1 METANFLMPKQPS
14 GLKTP
19 SVRLLPLMVK
29 RRPCKPTVFLPRPRV
44 RQYMGPQSL
53 SKTYSAIILTDSLTR
68 HIPSLILLDIIC
80 LDDLP
85 SSELVQAQ
93 AHQAPTS
100 IPDRFLCAAWLPFV
114 AKKVNLLLR
123 HVPRITNQGSSPSL
137 ACV

>member
-1 METANFLMPKQPS
+1 MPCMETANFLMPKQPS

-80 LDDLP
+80 LAALP
-85 SSELVQAQ
+85 SSALYQAE
-93 AHQAPTS
+93 AHQDPTS
-100 IPDRFLCAAWLPFV
+100 IPGLFLCAAWLPFV
-114 AKKVNLLLR
+114 ANSLAIGSPATR
-123 HVPRITNQGSSPSL
+123 SSPPGR
-137 ACV
+137 